1 MLKQR
6 KYFMNQ
12 ISYEKKF
19 PVFGDKALQVKDG
32 DKFIAI
38 RDSVEGRTVV
48 YLVPESE
55 VDAWRI
61 EVSNY

>member
-1 MLKQR
+1 
-6 KYFMNQ
+6 MNQ

-32 DKFIAI
+32 DRFIAI
-38 RDSVEGRTVV
+38 RTSVEGRPVT

-55 VDAWRI
+55 VDAW
-61 EVSNY
+61 